1 LFAGVQAHHLQ
12 ADDVSAL
19 SCLCVWLPSR
29 RFIKCLQGWKQKLQ
43 DIGYDSIVFE
53 DPLDML
59 LQQMQVGG
67 AAASYVAEHV

>member
-1 LFAGVQAHHLQ
+1 
-12 ADDVSAL
+12 
-19 SCLCVWLPSR
+19 
-29 RFIKCLQGWKQKLQ
+29 LQGWKQKLQ